1 MDGRQAMKAMIL
13 AAGEGRRMQ
22 PLTLGT
28 PKPLLKAG
36 DKCLIEH
43 HLSGLASAGIVDV
56 VINVAYLG
64 GKIIAA
70 LGDGERYGLNI
81 CYSIENAPLE
91 TAGGI
96 LHALPLLGE
105 QPFLLVNGD
114 IWTDYDFSRLL
125 RLPMAKDRDAHLVL
139 VDNPAHNP
147 AGDYGLDRLNWV
159 TEKSATTSTY
169 TFSGISVI
177 NPRLISR
184 YPNKRNKFPLKE
196 VFDEAIARCAVS
208 GEYFGGEWDDIGTP
222 ERLAMLDQRLPYRL
236 E

>member
-1 MDGRQAMKAMIL
+1 MKVMIL

-22 PLTLGT
+22 PLTLEM

-36 DKCLIEH
+36 GRSLIEY
-43 HLSGLASAGIVDV
+43 HLAGLARAGVADV

-64 GKIIAA
+64 GKIIDT

-81 CYSIENAPLE
+81 VYSIETAPLE

-96 LHALPLLGE
+96 LHALPLLGD
-105 QPFLLVNGD
+105 QPFLLINGD
-114 IWTDYDFSRLL
+114 IWTDYDFHRLL
-125 RLPMAKDRDAHLVL
+125 HLPMEKDCDAHLVL
-139 VDNPAHNP
+139 VDNPPHNP
-147 AGDYGLDRLNWV
+147 AGDYALDRTGLV
-159 TEKSATTSTY
+159 TEKKAETNAC

-184 YPNKRNKFPLKE
+184 YPNKRGKFPLKE
-196 VFDEAIARCAVS
+196 VFDRGIARRAVT
-208 GEYFGGEWDDIGTP
+208 GEYYGGEWDDIGTP
-222 ERLAMLDQRLPYRL
+222 ERLAMLDRRLPRRL